1 MGTSFQVKCEIF
13 DKLLIDDAA
22 KKGCDLAFE
31 ITAIKKA
38 KYNALILP
46 AHTLV
51 YERDKNRIKVF
62 MQDNEVTSFLF

>member
-1 MGTSFQVKCEIF
+1 MLRLSS
-13 DKLLIDDAA
+13 KLR
-22 KKGCDLAFE
+22 F
-31 ITAIKKA
+31 AIKKA

-62 MQDNEVTSFLF
+62 MQDNEVASFLF